1 MEAQGGKIGVVA
13 VVGVGNN
20 SLMAGCLLGREWQRE
35 TELFRVMF
43 SFLLFFNLISIFL
56 EKLRHMA

>member
-1 MEAQGGKIGVVA
+1 VVA

-35 TELFRVMF
+35 MELFRVMF
-43 SFLLFFNLISIFL
+43 SFLLFFNLISIF
-56 EKLRHMA
+56 